1 MATPDTYGFKSPVY
15 AAGNAILNQIF
26 KCLFPDEMYVAGQFL
41 LTEVLYALVANSMYV
56 SNGVPIPCQRW
67 ENNAA

>member
-26 KCLFPDEMYVAGQFL
+26 KCLFPDEMYVAGQLKSILDMGPLPRSCGAPVF
-41 LTEVLYALVANSMYV
+41 VD
-56 SNGVPIPCQRW
+56 
-67 ENNAA
+67 